1 MPESTFDAL
10 RYKKNQ
16 VGNKD
21 DLPYADGSDAYA
33 NRGFYVSFLHVPSN
47 SSLKFKAFIT
57 AFNETYTPNW
67 QSEEVFG
74 RADPIHTFKQTSRAI
89 NLTFMVPAAS
99 ESEAYEN
106 LGKTQNLT
114 QFVYPNYTNVQE
126 AQTISQGPLIRLKV
140 MNLLENHKSA
150 ENENIGKLAKE
161 AGFKKEDYYQLYSSQ
176 GTDANKGLLGFI
188 SSLTIN
194 HNVENREA
202 GVFEKSENTILPKLI
217 EIVIS
222 FTPIHEHALGWNNEN
237 RFSNQL
243 FPYGTFLYDPA
254 NEPAPDV
261 PATPAVPPVSP
272 DAQLETGDIVFQEQL
287 PVLEPPEQERVA
299 EQAKAAQA
307 AASLTTT
314 NTVTTTRAMT
324 PAEQLKAKVQAYQR
338 IAQAGGPGTSQ
349 LTGLAQQIQR
359 EFAALSPGSAP
370 IEVEDF
376 GDILLVNQFQ

>member
-1 MPESTFDAL
+1 MAETTFDAL

-16 VGNKD
+16 VGKKD
-21 DLPYADGSDAYA
+21 NVPYDDGSDAYA
-33 NRGFYVSFLHVPSN
+33 NRGFYISFLHVPSN

-89 NLTFMVPAAS
+89 NLTFVVPAAS

-106 LGKTQNLT
+106 LGKTQNLV
-114 QFVYPNYTNVQE
+114 QYVYPNYTNVQD
-126 AQTISQGPLIRLKV
+126 AQTISQGPLVRLKV
-140 MNLLENHKSA
+140 MNLLENHSSRFVA
-150 ENENIGKLAKE
+150 NEGQ
-161 AGFKKEDYYQLYSSQ
+161 KKEEYYQLYNSQ
-176 GTDANKGLLGFI
+176 GVDPNKGLLGFI

-222 FTPIHEHALGWNNEN
+222 FTPIHEHALGWNNKN

-254 NEPAPDV
+254 NEPPPEV
-261 PATPAVPPVSP
+261 PATPAAATPTA
-272 DAQLETGDIVFQEQL
+272 DAQLTDAPAPADEIEFKTTIADIE
-287 PVLEPPEQERVA
+287 LEPDPPEQEIAAIEASVVTA
-299 EQAKAAQA
+299 AAQALAATTAPVVPATAPAAQA
-307 AASLTTT
+307 AANAFSPYSVSSVGWYNGKLVYKIGEQV
-314 NTVTTTRAMT
+314 VT
-324 PAEQLKAKVQAYQR
+324 AEQYARHVTPSEQ
-338 IAQAGGPGTSQ
+338 
-349 LTGLAQQIQR
+349 
-359 EFAALSPGSAP
+359 
-370 IEVEDF
+370 
-376 GDILLVNQFQ
+376 